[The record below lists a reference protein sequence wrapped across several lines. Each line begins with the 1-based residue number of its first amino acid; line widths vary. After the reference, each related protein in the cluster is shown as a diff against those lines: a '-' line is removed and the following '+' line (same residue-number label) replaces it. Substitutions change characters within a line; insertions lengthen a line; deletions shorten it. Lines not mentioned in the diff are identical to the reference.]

1 MAGILDVERPG
12 APPRLNVLVQIEGV
26 DPDTNEPWEPEWLAI
41 SRLTT
46 TLKRT
51 AREMERDKYELSQVV
66 SSQETVPL
74 ETWQTQAAV
83 VIVRFLRRF
92 YCLLLR
98 VFRDHQWI
106 WVQPYDLSTPERRRA
121 RACARLCESSARLVA
136 ALDGN

>member
-1 MAGILDVERPG
+1 
-12 APPRLNVLVQIEGV
+12 
-26 DPDTNEPWEPEWLAI
+26 
-41 SRLTT
+41 
-46 TLKRT
+46 
-51 AREMERDKYELSQVV
+51 MERDKYELSQVV

-98 VFRDHQWI
+98 PGRLGRRKLHVECPNAAIERGGVYLFRVFRDHQWT

-121 RACARLCESSARLVA
+121 RAFARLCESSARLVA